1 MGKNITMRD
10 IALELDVSTVTVSKA
25 LSGREGVSDEVRERI
40 KNKAEEMGYRY
51 NSLAKAMKE
60 GSSYNV
66 GILVAERFFSSNAF
80 YSDLYKKTVM
90 ELNKTSYSGILE
102 IVSEEDELAGNM
114 PNIIVNNKVD
124 GIVIMGQASKKYIE
138 RIDETGIPY
147 IFLDFYDEH
156 TNIGSIVSDNSYGC
170 YLLTNYLISMGHQN
184 IAFIGNIS
192 ATSSILDRYLGY
204 YKSLLLNNIELKK
217 EWIISDRDDLG
228 RYIDIDFPAQMPTAF
243 VCNCDEVAY
252 NVTNKLKEKGYH
264 VPEDISVVGFDDYIY
279 STICNPQLTTFRVDM
294 EAMGEIAV
302 EAISKK
308 MNDSDY
314 TMGRKVV
321 SGKLIIRD
329 SVKRISN

>member
-1 MGKNITMRD
+1 MGKNITMHD

-25 LSGREGVSDEVRERI
+25 LSGKEGVSEEVREKI
-40 KNKAEEMGYRY
+40 KMKAEEMGYRY

-66 GILVAERFFSSNAF
+66 GILVAEHFFSSNAF

-102 IVSEEDELAGNM
+102 IVSEEDEQMGNM
-114 PNIIVNNKVD
+114 PNIVINNKVD
-124 GIVIMGQASKKYIE
+124 GIIIMGQVSKNYID

-156 TNIGSIVSDNSYGC
+156 SSIGSVVSDNTYGS
-170 YLLTNYLISMGHQN
+170 YLLTNYLVSMGHKE

-204 YKSLLLNNIELKK
+204 YKSLLLNKIELTK
-217 EWIISDRDDLG
+217 EWIISDRDEGG
-228 RYIDIDFPAQMPTAF
+228 RYIDIELPVKMPTAF

-252 NVTNKLKEKGYH
+252 NVVNKLKEKGYRI
-264 VPEDISVVGFDDYIY
+264 PEDVSVVGFDDYIY

-302 EAISKK
+302 DAISKK
-308 MNDSDY
+308 MNDLDY

-329 SVKRISN
+329 SVKNKEG